1 MFLRAVGRDRDV
13 LDVNGDRD
21 QVLMGVLADA
31 SRCLRYA
38 VMRPMW
44 MGTNAVGE
52 D

>member
-1 MFLRAVGRDRDV
+1 
-13 LDVNGDRD
+13 
-21 QVLMGVLADA
+21 MGVLTDA

-44 MGTNAVGE
+44 MGTDAVGE